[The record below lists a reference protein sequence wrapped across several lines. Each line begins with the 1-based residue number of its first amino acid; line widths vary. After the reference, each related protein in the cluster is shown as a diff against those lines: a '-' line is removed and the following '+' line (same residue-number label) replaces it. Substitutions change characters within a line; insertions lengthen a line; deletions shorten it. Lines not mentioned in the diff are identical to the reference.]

1 MVQSA
6 RAFEAALTRK
16 GFRLER
22 RTRDKI
28 FYLYHLGRKTQVWT
42 KISEG
47 RGEDL
52 RNTLLGKIKQQMH
65 FDTTSQ
71 VSEFI
76 ECSIDGPGYVR
87 FLQGKS
93 VLAPDS

>member
-1 MVQSA
+1 MVESA
-6 RAFEAALTRK
+6 KAFEDALKKK

-22 RTRDKI
+22 RTRDKM
-28 FYLYHLGRKTQVWT
+28 FYFYHQGRKTQIHT

-52 RNTLLGKIKQQMH
+52 RNTLLGKIKQQMC
-65 FDTTSQ
+65 FDTTAQ

-76 ECSIDGPGYVR
+76 ECSIDEPGYINHLRAKKIVT
-87 FLQGKS
+87 
-93 VLAPDS
+93 